1 MIFYYFII
9 VMLILFSI
17 GRIGKV
23 KNNTVLLFVML
34 CLWLLATIRSL
45 DIGNDTKSYY
55 ELFNSIASGVNIQFW
70 SSRYE
75 IGYLLLN
82 KLISRMTDNF
92 WVFLSIVNAII
103 YFAYFLF
110 FKNYSV
116 NSIMSVFMFFTF
128 GTWGQTVNILRLQ
141 LAIAMAIYAFIC
153 KDKKKYILMIV
164 LLLLAFG
171 FHRISLVFLLFLF
184 VPQKISKKFYL
195 VTIALTVVGISI
207 LPTLMQFVARYIPYF
222 SAYISS
228 STYVFGEAKLATILS
243 IVMRVLLLSVV
254 WYFYLSQAKENS
266 WLTEAEEKILSY
278 QFNMVFVSTLFMVL
292 SLNFNLLDRC
302 SYYYWTFAYVLVPNV
317 LSRID
322 NYGNKHILRAFIL
335 LLGVAYFLI
344 IIIYRPEWNHIF
356 PYSSILF

>member
-1 MIFYYFII
+1 MLFYFII
-9 VMLILFSI
+9 IIILLLLSI

-23 KNNTVLLFVML
+23 KNSTILLFLMV
-34 CLWLLATIRSL
+34 CLWFFATIRSL
-45 DIGNDTKSYY
+45 DIGNDTKAYY
-55 ELFNSIASGVNIQFW
+55 NLFCSIADGTNIQLW
-70 SSRYE
+70 STRYE

-82 KLISRMTDNF
+82 KLISWITDNF
-92 WVFLSIVNAII
+92 WIFLSIINAII
-103 YFAYFLF
+103 YYAYFLF

-116 NSIMSVFMFFTF
+116 NPVMSVFMFFTF
-128 GTWGQTVNILRLQ
+128 GTWGQTVNIIRLQ

-153 KDKKKYILMIV
+153 KDKKRHLLMV
-164 LLLLAFG
+164 TFLLLAIS
-171 FHRISLVFLLFLF
+171 FHRIALVFLLFLF
-184 VPQKISKKFYL
+184 VPQKITKKFCL
-195 VTIALTVVGISI
+195 LTIALTAIGISI
-207 LPTLMQFVARYIPYF
+207 LPTLMQIVARYIPYF
-222 SAYISS
+222 STYLSS
-228 STYVFGEAKLATILS
+228 STYVFGEAKLATIICIL
-243 IVMRVLLLSVV
+243 MRVLLLSVV

-322 NYGNKHILRAFIL
+322 NYGNKHILRTFIL

-344 IIIYRPEWNHIF
+344 INIYRPEWNHII
-356 PYSSILF
+356 PYLSILF